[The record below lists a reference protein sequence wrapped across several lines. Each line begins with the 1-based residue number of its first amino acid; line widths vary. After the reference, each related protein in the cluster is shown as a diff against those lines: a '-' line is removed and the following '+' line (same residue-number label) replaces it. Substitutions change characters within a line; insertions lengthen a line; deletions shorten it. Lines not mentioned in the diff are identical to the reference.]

1 MQREKID
8 GDAFNKKA
16 SLPYDLRLDD
26 FRIAM
31 QDVYDYLYDTNR
43 FFLRRGLERFEDM
56 TRPATLSGIL
66 SDMLSA
72 SIAKHSRALTQNQH
86 HNGHPD
92 LIRKHT
98 YPDDSIKAGE
108 HGVEIKCTRKKGGQV
123 DTHGAREQWLCVV
136 VYSVDTTDLP
146 PARRRPLRFT
156 EIYVSRVKKSDFRK
170 NERGEL
176 GTRTATVHGAAMK
189 RFRQNWIYKLDQS

>member
-1 MQREKID
+1 MRREKVD
-8 GDAFNKKA
+8 RDALNKKVR
-16 SLPYDLRLDD
+16 LPYNLRLED
-26 FRIAM
+26 FAIAM
-31 QDVYDYLYDTNR
+31 QDVYDYLCDSNE
-43 FFLRRGLERFEDM
+43 FLIRRGFERFEDM

-72 SIAKHSRALTQNQH
+72 SIAKHSRALTQNRH

-92 LIRKHT
+92 LIRKHA
-98 YPDDSIKAGE
+98 YADDSVKSGK

-136 VYSVDTTDLP
+136 VYSVDKTDLTP
-146 PARRRPLRFT
+146 TKRQPLKFT
-156 EIYVSRVKKSDFRK
+156 EIYIGRVQKSDFRR

-176 GTRTATVHGAAMK
+176 GTRTATVHGKAMK
-189 RFRQNWIYKLDQS
+189 RFRANWVYKLDQG

>member
-1 MQREKID
+1 MRHEKID
-8 GDAFNKKA
+8 ASAFNKKA

-26 FRIAM
+26 FAIAM
-31 QDVYDYLYDTNR
+31 QDVYDYLYDSNR
-43 FFLRRGLERFEDM
+43 FLLKRGFERFEDM

-72 SIAKHSRALTQNQH
+72 SIAKHSRALTLNRY

-98 YPDDSIKAGE
+98 YPNDSIKAGE

-123 DTHGAREQWLCVV
+123 DTHGAREQYLCVV
-136 VYSVDTTDLP
+136 VYSVDIKDAP
-146 PARRRPLRFT
+146 PSQRHPLKFT
-156 EIYVSRVKKSDFRK
+156 EVYVGRVRTGDFRK
-170 NERGEL
+170 NERGKL
-176 GTRTATVHGAAMK
+176 GTRTATVHGEAMK
-189 RFRQNWIYKLDQS
+189 RFRTNWIYKSE

>member
-1 MQREKID
+1 MKREKVERS
-8 GDAFNKKA
+8 AFNKKP
-16 SLPYDLRLDD
+16 SLPYDLRLED
-26 FRIAM
+26 FEIAM
-31 QDVYDYLYDTNR
+31 RDVYDYLYDANK

-72 SIAKHSRALTQNQH
+72 SIAKHSRALTQNRH

-92 LIRKHT
+92 LIRKHA
-98 YPDDSIKAGE
+98 YPNDSIKAGK

-136 VYSVDTTDLP
+136 VYAVDKSDVS
-146 PARRRPLRFT
+146 PARRQALKFT
-156 EIYVSRVKKSDFRK
+156 EVYVGRVKKSDFRK

-176 GTRTATVHGAAMK
+176 GTRTATVHGLAMK
-189 RFRQNWIYKLDQS
+189 RFRSNWVYKLDQ